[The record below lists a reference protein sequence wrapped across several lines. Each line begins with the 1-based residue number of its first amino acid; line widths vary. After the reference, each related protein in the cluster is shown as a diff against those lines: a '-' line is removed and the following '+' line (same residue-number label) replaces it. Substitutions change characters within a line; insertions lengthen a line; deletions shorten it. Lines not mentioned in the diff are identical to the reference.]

1 MIESKTARKNGWG
14 KSRWRSVTHLTSEE
28 RYAVRF
34 STALIWF
41 RFVPWHYTQS
51 GFKIVIQNGDRFD
64 SREPSSDQ
72 LLAIK
77 AAIKASTCP

>member
-28 RYAVRF
+28 RYAVR
-34 STALIWF
+34 AGVVVWF
-41 RFVPWHYTQS
+41 RFVPWHYTQT
-51 GFKIVIQNGDRFD
+51 GYKIVIQNGDRFD
-64 SREPSSDQ
+64 SREPNADQ
-72 LLAIK
+72 LAFIK